1 MKASALRDQGMNAK
15 RHPTQEAPMLKK
27 LTVAGSLAVLIGLGS
42 LTPLSAAQ
50 NPPAQGVG
58 EPQSQSDTQHAKKMD
73 GEKMHGEKMHCG
85 KMDSGKMDGG
95 RMHGGKMHG
104 EKMEKMD
111 QMKAGEMNKHM
122 GSKPEQKMGGREMKK

>member
-1 MKASALRDQGMNAK
+1 
-15 RHPTQEAPMLKK
+15 MLKK

-58 EPQSQSDTQHAKKMD
+58 ESQSQSDRQHAKKMD

>member
-1 MKASALRDQGMNAK
+1 
-15 RHPTQEAPMLKK
+15 MLKK

-73 GEKMHGEKMHCG
+73 GEKMHGEKM
-85 KMDSGKMDGG
+85 
-95 RMHGGKMHG
+95 
-104 EKMEKMD
+104 EKMD

-122 GSKPEQKMGGREMKK
+122 GSKPEQKMGGRDMKK

>member
-1 MKASALRDQGMNAK
+1 
-15 RHPTQEAPMLKK
+15 MLKK

-85 KMDSGKMDGG
+85 KMDSGKMDG
-95 RMHGGKMHG
+95 

-111 QMKAGEMNKHM
+111 QMTAGEMNKHM

>member
-1 MKASALRDQGMNAK
+1 
-15 RHPTQEAPMLKK
+15 MLKK

-73 GEKMHGEKMHCG
+73 GEKMHGEKMHG
-85 KMDSGKMDGG
+85 E
-95 RMHGGKMHG
+95 KMHG
-104 EKMEKMD
+104 EKMHGEKMD

>member
-1 MKASALRDQGMNAK
+1 
-15 RHPTQEAPMLKK
+15 MLKK

-50 NPPAQGVG
+50 NPPAQGAG
-58 EPQSQSDTQHAKKMD
+58 EPQSQSDTRDTK
-73 GEKMHGEKMHCG
+73 KMHGGKMHGG
-85 KMDSGKMDGG
+85 KMHGGKMHGG
-95 RMHGGKMHG
+95 KMHGGKMHG